1 MARRA
6 LILMAAAALAAVTAA
21 APPVSAAIG
30 WRVSARADC
39 ASAAADK
46 TLAFASG
53 RIVTMLGPD
62 GKKLWSWQAPAD
74 VSFLER
80 GPEASVYAA
89 YSDTLTKLDAKGKC
103 LWSATAYERIYSLLV
118 LADGK
123 ACRQR
128 IARSHSTRAGRYGR
142 AIRKKRS
149 TRYDC
154 AT

>member
-1 MARRA
+1 
-6 LILMAAAALAAVTAA
+6 
-21 APPVSAAIG
+21 
-30 WRVSARADC
+30 
-39 ASAAADK
+39 
-46 TLAFASG
+46 
-53 RIVTMLGPD
+53 MLGPD

-89 YSDTLTKLDAKGKC
+89 YSDTLTKLDAKGKY

-123 ACRQR
+123 AV
-128 IARSHSTRAGRYGR
+128 AGSGYG
-142 AIRKKRS
+142 ALAFDTGGKKVWES
-149 TRYDC
+149 DPQNAVYPIYDC